1 MRKAISLLLGVMLLT
16 SFATIQ
22 ATYAQQLPPTD
33 EEQKKAFEEITKAID
48 RAVEGNWS
56 NIDQFELSQFDNNDT
71 EVIKND
77 TTPIPE
83 PPQCPADTHLDNGV
97 CQPNEVPDNQTDTGN
112 DTDTGSNVSRSV
124 EVVVVGDADGKRVFN
139 AIEAENADY
148 CFFLGDLEYSDFEA
162 FEDYLTICDTVK
174 WVVGNHDD
182 DSKFMQMET
191 WNIKIGKSLWIGF
204 STEGNYDKQKATV
217 LGYFNNATL
226 MQDVKA
232 IHLLSHK
239 PTEQP
244 HPNSHHGLEK
254 GAEDFGNFVENL
266 TPQGVVL
273 TKEWGHNHDYAQNG
287 DGTLK
292 EIGIGGREHYTCGTN
307 TAWPVCIN
315 DEFGYYKYKIDL
327 DTGETQGNLYGTNG
341 EVLH

>member
-16 SFATIQ
+16 SLTAIQ
-22 ATYAQQLPPTD
+22 TTYAQTLPPTD
-33 EEQKKAFEEITKAID
+33 QEQKKAFEEITKAID

-77 TTPIPE
+77 TLPIPE
-83 PPQCPADTHLDNGV
+83 PLPCTDDQHLDNGICV
-97 CQPNEVPDNQTDTGN
+97 PNEPPKDN
-112 DTDTGSNVSRSV
+112 DTDTTPNATRNATVI
-124 EVVVVGDADGKRVFN
+124 VVGDLDNKKVLGAITN
-139 AIEAENADY
+139 ANADY

-162 FEDYLTICDTVK
+162 FEDYLDICPVVK
-174 WVVGNHDD
+174 WVIGNHDD
-182 DSKFMQMET
+182 DPKFDNMET
-191 WNIKIGKSLWIGF
+191 WNVKTGQVLWIGF
-204 STEGNYDKQKATV
+204 SSEGNYAEQKQIV
-217 LGYFNNATL
+217 QSYFNNQTL

-239 PTEQP
+239 PQDQP

-254 GAEDFGNFVENL
+254 GVEDFSNFVEQI

-273 TKEWGHNHDYAQNG
+273 LKEWGHNHDFAESA
-287 DGTLK
+287 DGLEK

-315 DEFGYYKYKIDL
+315 DEFGYYKYTVNL
-327 DTGETQGNLYGTNG
+327 DTGESQGNLYGTNG